1 MNAEKAPSG
10 KSTFEDIQ
18 NGNAP
23 ELKVS
28 QKPVSLAEEDESV
41 CETCPSDANEAVA
54 SFNKQLLSMQ

>member
-41 CETCPSDANEAVA
+41 CETCPSDANDAIKD
-54 SFNKQLLSMQ
+54 FNK